1 MIACD
6 VSPVA
11 MFFKRS
17 CYFAIL
23 IALAYSGNY
32 GLFLPFCAILV
43 VSGYFGRFGLSL
55 FFGLY

>member
-1 MIACD
+1 VIACD

-23 IALAYSGNY
+23 IALAYSGHF
-32 GLFLPFCAILV
+32 GLFLAFWDILV
-43 VSGYFGRFGLSL
+43 VLGYFGRFGLYL
-55 FFGLY
+55 FF

>member
-23 IALAYSGNY
+23 IDLAYSGHF
-32 GLFLPFCAILV
+32 GLFLPFWDILDV
-43 VSGYFGRFGLSL
+43 LGYFGRFGLSL